1 MRVIRTAGA
10 LTAAAVLLVSAF
22 SVLPAPATATCAEP
36 NASVFAGMST
46 AQAGLSCP
54 GSPEQNTRESA
65 SKPGKSRTSAK
76 PACVWVPE
84 PGYQPGTGQKADGD
98 GGHWYRKF
106 CSFGEYNTLADFQR
120 EMSGWDAMNMRQSTM
135 MQRAGLD
142 IRFFTTP
149 PPVERRTPEQVM
161 ASVVDDLPIPETFV
175 AVNPVAA
182 KQVVRVP
189 TWVWLTDEHGKY
201 VAERYQ
207 PEPKEIELEGYA
219 LKWQI
224 VPQLTVSP
232 GAGQE
237 QSCDGAGTPWSAAAE
252 GDQGACTVTYEKAGK
267 YTLTASVGWTVRW
280 WLAGA
285 PQPDIAGP
293 THTATRALTVQE
305 IQAVGG

>member
-1 MRVIRTAGA
+1 MKLPALLFPCLLAAG
-10 LTAAAVLLVSAF
+10 LLYCVPAAAQ
-22 SVLPAPATATCAEP
+22 TCTGFVETGFD
-36 NASVFAGMST
+36 NAQGAMN
-46 AQAGLSCP
+46 CP
-54 GSPEQNTRESA
+54 QPRPTKPQTQQRES
-65 SKPGKSRTSAK
+65 SKGGGKTVK

-84 PGYQPGTGQKADGD
+84 PGYLPGAGQKADGD

-120 EMSGWDAMNMRQSTM
+120 EMSGWDAMNMRQSNM

-149 PPVERRTPEQVM
+149 PPVERRTPDQVM
-161 ASVVDDLPIPETFV
+161 QSVVDELPIPETFV
-175 AVNPVAA
+175 AVNPVAT
-182 KQVVRVP
+182 KQVVGVP

-201 VAERYQ
+201 VAERYA

-232 GAGQE
+232 GAGQ
-237 QSCDGAGTPWSAAAE
+237 QQTCDGAGVPWSVAAE
-252 GDQGACTVTYEKAGK
+252 GDQGACTVTYDKAGK

-285 PQPDIAGP
+285 PQPDITGP
-293 THTATRALTVQE
+293 THTATKALTVQE

>member
-1 MRVIRTAGA
+1 MLMIRLAGA
-10 LTAAAVLLVSAF
+10 AIATALLVSGL
-22 SVLPAPATATCAEP
+22 SGVPAVAGITCDTP
-36 NASVFAGMST
+36 SASIN
-46 AQAGLSCP
+46 AGLNSVSTGLDCP
-54 GSPEQNTRESA
+54 GSPAKNVTD
-65 SKPGKSRTSAK
+65 SKSGSRKSRTSAK

-84 PGYQPGTGQKADGD
+84 PGYQPGVGEKADGD

-106 CSFGEYNTLADFQR
+106 CSFGEYDTLADFQH
-120 EMSGWDAMNMRQSTM
+120 EMSGWDAMNMRQSNM
-135 MQRAGLD
+135 MRRAGLD

-182 KQVVRVP
+182 KQVVGVP
-189 TWVWLTDEHGKY
+189 TWVWLTDERGKY
-201 VAERYQ
+201 DADRYE
-207 PEPKEIELEGYA
+207 PAPKEIELEGYT

-224 VPQLTVSP
+224 VPQLVVSP

-237 QSCDGAGTPWSAAAE
+237 QTCDGAGVPWSAAAE
-252 GDQGACTVTYEKAGK
+252 GDQSACTVVYEKAGK
-267 YTLTASVGWTVRW
+267 YTLSASVGWTVRW

-293 THTATRALTVQE
+293 THTGTKALTVQE
-305 IQAVGG
+305 IQAVGR